1 MGLRIRT
8 NIQSLTAQRNLLEST
23 NKVSTHMQR
32 LSSGYRI
39 NKAADDAAGL
49 AISESLKSDIRSMA
63 QARRNA
69 NDGVSL
75 LQVAEGG
82 LDEIN
87 NIMTRLRELSVQAA
101 SDTIGMR
108 ERQYLNLE
116 FMQLKDEVD
125 RIAVST
131 QFNGTHLLVG
141 NAPLDPSI
149 MKDHNYSP
157 LEIQVGKD
165 YLTPPDSLD
174 SPNPI
179 NIIRFDF
186 RNVIA
191 MTGGEGG
198 LGIGTSL
205 DENGTRVDSKQ
216 SAQHSMAI
224 LDEAITK
231 VSSYRAFFGS
241 MQSRLVSTDR
251 NLAIGMENL
260 SAAKSRIQDADFAQE
275 TAEYTQANILQQA
288 GVSVLAQ
295 ANQMPQVVLKLLQ

>member
-8 NIQSLTAQRNLLEST
+8 NIQSLTAQRNLLDST
-23 NKVSTHMQR
+23 NKTSQHMQR
-32 LSSGYRI
+32 LASGYRI

-49 AISESLKSDIRSMA
+49 AIAESLKADLRSMA

-87 NIMTRLRELSVQAA
+87 NIMTRLRELSTQAA
-101 SDTIGMR
+101 SDTIGSR

-125 RIAVST
+125 RIAIST
-131 QFNGTHLLVG
+131 EFNGTRLLVG
-141 NAPLDPSI
+141 NAPMDPQI
-149 MKDHNYSP
+149 MAEHNYSP

-165 YLTPPDSLD
+165 YLSGPDSLD
-174 SPNPI
+174 APNPV

-186 RNVIA
+186 RGIVA
-191 MTGGEGG
+191 LTGGENG
-198 LGIGTSL
+198 LGIGSTQDPEGSK
-205 DENGTRVDSKQ
+205 VDTKV
-216 SAQHSMAI
+216 SAQTSIAT
-224 LDEAITK
+224 LDDAITK
-231 VSSYRAFFGS
+231 VSSYRAFLGS
-241 MQSRLVSTDR
+241 MQNRLISTDR

-260 SAAKSRIQDADFAQE
+260 SAAKSRIQDADFAYE
-275 TAEYTQANILQQA
+275 TAEYTQASILQQA
-288 GVSVLAQ
+288 GVSVLSQ